1 MHPVARAWR
10 SDQLGRSLMS
20 TPFPLQPVMDLAR
33 NGADA
38 ATVRLGQAMQA
49 LMDADRKLKTLIEYR
64 AEYQA
69 KYRDSV
75 AAGIDSGGWQNFHL
89 FLGKLEAG
97 IEGARAQADCA
108 REAARQAQQQWQEQQ
123 RKLKAYGVLAE
134 RHERSQQSIAAK
146 REQRETDDRAS
157 SLYTRNASLQRDR

>member
-1 MHPVARAWR
+1 
-10 SDQLGRSLMS
+10 MS
-20 TPFPLQPVMDLAR
+20 TSFPLQPVMDLAR

-38 ATVRLGQAMQA
+38 ATVRLGHSMQA

-69 KYRDSV
+69 KFLESV
-75 AAGIDSGGWQNFHL
+75 AAGIDSGGWRNFHL

-97 IEGARAQADCA
+97 IDAARAQADAA
-108 REAARQAQQQWQEQQ
+108 REAARQAQANWQEQQ

-134 RHERSQQSIAAK
+134 RHEREQQTIAAK

-157 SLYTRNASLQRDR
+157 SIYRRNAALQRPR

>member
-1 MHPVARAWR
+1 
-10 SDQLGRSLMS
+10 MS
-20 TPFPLQPVMDLAR
+20 TSFPLQPVMDLAR

-49 LMDADRKLKTLIEYR
+49 LMDADRKLKTLIDYR

-69 KYRDSV
+69 KFRAAV
-75 AAGIDSGGWQNFHL
+75 AAGIDSGGWHNFHL

-97 IEGARAQADCA
+97 IDAARAQADAA
-108 REAARQAQQQWQEQQ
+108 REAARQAQADWQEQQ

-134 RHERSQQSIAAK
+134 RHEREQQSIAAK

-157 SLYTRNASLQRDR
+157 SIYTRNAALQRPR